1 MNILG
6 KACRTVLKERLQ
18 SAFRRSASQTPIEKS
33 EWDAIIVGG
42 GHNGLVA
49 AAYLAKKRAKVLV
62 LERRKVLGGAAV
74 TEELIAGFHFS
85 RASYVQSL
93 LRPEIVKELKLAKHG
108 YSVIARNPSSFT
120 PLSDG
125 KSYLFLSP
133 DVEFC
138 KEQIAKFSNEDAT
151 KYPQYLQWLS
161 KLCRLVEPFF
171 DEAPYDAL
179 YDDISRL
186 TLAEKWS
193 SYRAGFHLLRESVS
207 SRREMTEFFE
217 LLFSNSAKTLKSWF
231 HSEPLLS
238 TLATDSIIGTMAGPD
253 TPGTGYVLLHHVLGG
268 DWSYVRGGMGS
279 LSQSLASVAVEA
291 GAVIQTDTV
300 VKSILVDE
308 IQGKV
313 KGVET
318 MDGRSIFS
326 RCVLSNAD
334 PKRTFLTLCPKGSLP
349 EQFLSKIRNLDFRSP
364 VFKINVALNKLPH
377 FRCFPKRQTFE
388 GEPTTLAAGPEHK
401 GTIHLG
407 SDNLNMIEKAYKDCS
422 AHHRPSAVPI
432 VEMTIPSAV
441 DPTLAP
447 RGQAVAGLFVQYVPY
462 DAPWE
467 DNNFKKAFVDRVF
480 SLVEDY
486 APGFIESVIGYDAL
500 SPKDLERVFG
510 LTEGNI
516 FHGALSLDQLY
527 SLRPVAGYSRYRT
540 PIPGLYICGSGAH
553 PGGGVSGAPGRN
565 CSKVVLRDLKRNA
578 EGLSL
583 QRAFSLWKR

>member
-1 MNILG
+1 MI
-6 KACRTVLKERLQ
+6 
-18 SAFRRSASQTPIEKS
+18 S
-33 EWDAIIVGG
+33 
-42 GHNGLVA
+42 
-49 AAYLAKKRAKVLV
+49 
-62 LERRKVLGGAAV
+62 
-74 TEELIAGFHFS
+74 HFS
-85 RASYVQSL
+85 Q
-93 LRPEIVKELKLAKHG
+93 
-108 YSVIARNPSSFT
+108 
-120 PLSDG
+120 
-125 KSYLFLSP
+125 
-133 DVEFC
+133 
-138 KEQIAKFSNEDAT
+138 
-151 KYPQYLQWLS
+151 QWLS

-207 SRREMTEFFE
+207 SRKEMTEFFE
-217 LLFSNSAKTLKSWF
+217 LLFSNSSKTLKSWF

-349 EQFLSKIRNLDFRSP
+349 EEFLSKIRNLDFRSP

-388 GEPTTLAAGPEHK
+388 GEPTTLSAGPEHK

-583 QRAFSLWKR
+583 QRALSLWKR